1 MCLSVTPRLCCRPQ
15 AESSAVQSM
24 GHAKAEA
31 RARAEAAQIEMQGM
45 LEQAKLQAQAQKIQS
60 EAELEETTQ
69 RQEMELGFLRRRND
83 LEILQA
89 REMAQLERDQFTEH
103 VATIGRDTIV
113 KLAQAGP
120 EMQAKLLGG
129 LGLHSVLI
137 TDGKSPLNLFNTA
150 KGFIGASAQ

>member
-1 MCLSVTPRLCCRPQ
+1 MILEACSLN
-15 AESSAVQSM
+15 AVVCAT
-24 GHAKAEA
+24 GL
-31 RARAEAAQIEMQGM
+31 G
-45 LEQAKLQAQAQKIQS
+45 QAKLQAQAQKIQS

-120 EMQAKLLGG
+120 EMQVPRLPDRAENHAAQRRIFLFFDSLRVTAS
-129 LGLHSVLI
+129 LP
-137 TDGKSPLNLFNTA
+137 TTPLCIQVVGTNA
-150 KGFIGASAQ
+150 E